1 MCKILKGLIVCL
13 ICIFCYKIT
22 NKANAASAYFVWEKS
37 VIDVPVFSNLEE
49 YKDDYVVKLYVN
61 GKESKD
67 FTVTY
72 EVNTSSF
79 STVLTNKVGKY
90 TVYYKAYSKNNYV
103 SSVEGII
110 FNVCDVT
117 PPIINIKKEIN

>member
-1 MCKILKGLIVCL
+1 MFKILKGFIVCL
-13 ICIFCYKIT
+13 ICVFFYNT
-22 NKANAASAYFVWEKS
+22 SNKVCAANAYFVWEKN

-79 STVLTNKVGKY
+79 QL
-90 TVYYKAYSKNNYV
+90 
-103 SSVEGII
+103 
-110 FNVCDVT
+110 F
-117 PPIINIKKEIN
+117 